1 VPPAG
6 RLIKILLGIAIS
18 GALLVWLFWNVDVR
32 AITARLAD
40 THWGWLAL
48 SITLCLAALWARAAR
63 WYHLFPR
70 SAHPTHLFNAVMIG
84 YMGNNVLPLRAGE
97 VLRVYVVTRRGQPF
111 WTTITTLVVERAL
124 DGLAIGILLAFVFFL
139 IPTPR
144 EVAWAAE
151 TFVGIVLAMLIVLAA
166 ITAAPLPCRIL
177 IHSLAYRWPAIERR
191 LLAIFDTMSDGLQG
205 MRRPSQ
211 LLPTAV
217 WSLVIWVMIV
227 LSVWTG
233 FRAARLDLPVT
244 AALCVIAFVGLG
256 VSLPSSPGFIGV
268 FQAATVLALSF
279 FGVGKVDA
287 LSFSLLLHASQ
298 FVPVTVWGLLLLV
311 VEHVSLTEATRAGR
325 PAPAMTPPG
334 EPG

>member
-1 VPPAG
+1 VPSAG

-18 GALLVWLFWNVDVR
+18 VALLVWLFWNVDVR
-32 AITARLAD
+32 AIAARLAD

-48 SITLCLAALWARAAR
+48 SIVFCIAALWARAER

-70 SAHPTHLFNAVMIG
+70 NAHPTHLFNAVMIG

-97 VLRVYVVTRRGQPF
+97 ALRVYVVTRRGQSF
-111 WTTITTLVVERAL
+111 WTTVTTLVVERAL
-124 DGLAIGILLAFVFFL
+124 DGVAVGIVLAFVFFL

-151 TFVGIVLAMLIVLAA
+151 TFVGIVLAMLIVLVA

-177 IHSLAYRWPAIERR
+177 IHSLTYRWPVINHR
-191 LLAIFDTMSDGLQG
+191 LLAIFDSMSDGLQG

-211 LLPTAV
+211 LLPTAI
-217 WSLVIWVMIV
+217 WSLVIWVVIV
-227 LSVWTG
+227 LSVWTC

-244 AALCVIAFVGLG
+244 AALCVIAFIGLG

-279 FGVGKVDA
+279 FGVDKVDA
-287 LSFSLLLHASQ
+287 LGFSLLLHASQ
-298 FVPVTVWGLLLLV
+298 FVPVTAWGLLLLV
-311 VEHVSLTEATRAGR
+311 VEHVSLTEATRVGGK
-325 PAPAMTPPG
+325 APAISGPG
-334 EPG
+334 ESD